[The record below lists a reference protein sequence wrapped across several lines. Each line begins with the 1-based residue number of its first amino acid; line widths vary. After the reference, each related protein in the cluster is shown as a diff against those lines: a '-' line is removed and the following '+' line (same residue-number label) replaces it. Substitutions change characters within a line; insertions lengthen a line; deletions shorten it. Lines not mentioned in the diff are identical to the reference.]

1 MRSLG
6 SVMGSGLWYVL
17 CLASLALVLGQLSVL
32 IRAFRQE
39 RGRRALIPAALILLL
54 GFGICVILMD
64 CAQSRV
70 YSAADRERVAA
81 FQWALFA
88 LPWAGYAA
96 AEALS
101 AFLLLRQIR
110 EERRYRKSHL
120 TLNAIRQSVDLL
132 PEGLSVSEDDGTVF
146 LSNLRMNE
154 LCRMLTGGS
163 LADAGKLRHRVREI
177 GEEQNGQYLV
187 WTEDGGTWLFTE
199 KPFAAEGRQVS
210 QLTAADVTETVRVI
224 EELRKKND
232 HLLDLQRRMR
242 AVSELSADM
251 FTAQE
256 EAAARAALHNQ
267 LGQVLLMGRHLLV
280 HPENTD
286 AKMVCIATKQMNAIL
301 LGEYKGP
308 VPEAEDLLRQTAA
321 MAKSIGVTVE
331 LSGTIPES
339 ESVRIILAH
348 AVQECAANTVKH
360 ASGDCLTVEV
370 ADDGDSTS
378 FVIANNGEPPKA
390 VIVESGGLLSLRR
403 SIEAAGGTMTVLS
416 EPEFL
421 LSVKMPKYE

>member
-210 QLTAADVTETVRVI
+210 QLTAA
-224 EELRKKND
+224 
-232 HLLDLQRRMR
+232 
-242 AVSELSADM
+242 
-251 FTAQE
+251 
-256 EAAARAALHNQ
+256 
-267 LGQVLLMGRHLLV
+267 
-280 HPENTD
+280 
-286 AKMVCIATKQMNAIL
+286 
-301 LGEYKGP
+301 
-308 VPEAEDLLRQTAA
+308 
-321 MAKSIGVTVE
+321 
-331 LSGTIPES
+331 
-339 ESVRIILAH
+339 
-348 AVQECAANTVKH
+348 
-360 ASGDCLTVEV
+360 
-370 ADDGDSTS
+370 
-378 FVIANNGEPPKA
+378 
-390 VIVESGGLLSLRR
+390 
-403 SIEAAGGTMTVLS
+403 
-416 EPEFL
+416 EPEGNLHF
-421 LSVKMPKYE
+421 VPFG

>member
-1 MRSLG
+1 M
-6 SVMGSGLWYVL
+6 MGSGLWYVL

-267 LGQVLLMGRHLLV
+267 LGQVLLMGRHCLE
-280 HPENTD
+280 HPDSTD
-286 AKMVCIATKQMNAIL
+286 AEMVRMTTKEMNRFL
-301 LGEYKGP
+301 LR
-308 VPEAEDLLRQTAA
+308 EAEAPAAGNAAVMDGDLMQEALLMVR
-321 MAKSIGVTVE
+321 SIGVQADIRGE
-331 LSGTIPES
+331 LPRDPARR
-339 ESVRIILAH
+339 VLLAH
-348 AVQECAANTVKH
+348 TVQECAANTVKH
-360 ASGDCLTVEV
+360 AEGDRLGITVSGDTVRI
-370 ADDGDSTS
+370 T
-378 FVIANNGEPPKA
+378 NNGKPPKGP
-390 VIVESGGLLSLRR
+390 VTESGGLLALRR
-403 SIEAAGGTMTVLS
+403 SVEEAGGSMSVESSPAFVL
-416 EPEFL
+416 EIRFPET
-421 LSVKMPKYE
+421 P

>member
-132 PEGLSVSEDDGTVF
+132 PEGLSVSEDDGTVL

-267 LGQVLLMGRHLLV
+267 LGQVLLMGRHCLE
-280 HPENTD
+280 HPENADEDVVYMT
-286 AKMVCIATKQMNAIL
+286 TRQMNAFL
-301 LGEYKGP
+301 LGEAE
-308 VPEAEDLLRQTAA
+308 VPEGEKDDVLRQALYLA
-321 MAKSIGVTVE
+321 GSIGVTVGLKGPIRDDRTQQKL
-331 LSGTIPES
+331 LS
-339 ESVRIILAH
+339 LAIR
-348 AVQECAANTVKH
+348 ECAANTVKH
-360 ASGDCLTVEV
+360 AEGSRLEVKVREEGNRTVITLT
-370 ADDGDSTS
+370 
-378 FVIANNGEPPKA
+378 NNGRPPKGE
-390 VIVESGGLLSLRR
+390 VEESGGLLTLRHR
-403 SIEAAGGTMTVLS
+403 VEDAGGSMQIQSLPVFRLTMVL
-416 EPEFL
+416 
-421 LSVKMPKYE
+421 PKV